1 MKGRRQP
8 GGLPS
13 PIVPPNP
20 SDGWE
25 DESPTCGLP
34 PGTPIGLTGVRGPL
48 SLITEG
54 SDENASD
61 ISSAFFSLAS
71 EGSRPPSAAG
81 FSGLSRST
89 GGDRAPAPSAPHR
102 GDEADAME
110 APELRMLV
118 RAFVEQAVRGRPV
131 EVLRPAPRAGAHP
144 MVFRLSRE
152 VDSFELL
159 APAADASSSSAGRVA
174 VALADVTEVQ
184 TAAALSSELL
194 RQLPN
199 LDCRCAVVTLRDGR
213 SVALRLDSKSD
224 AEAFARVLQLLAI
237 ELKRGARRA

>member
-1 MKGRRQP
+1 MSLT
-8 GGLPS
+8 GLP
-13 PIVPPNP
+13 
-20 SDGWE
+20 
-25 DESPTCGLP
+25 
-34 PGTPIGLTGVRGPL
+34 GPL
-48 SLITEG
+48 SRITEG
-54 SDENASD
+54 SDEVSSD

-71 EGSRPPSAAG
+71 EPSAAG

-89 GGDRAPAPSAPHR
+89 VPSASHR
-102 GDEADAME
+102 TEEADVTE

-144 MVFRLSRE
+144 MLFRLSRE

-159 APAADASSSSAGRVA
+159 APAAADAGSSTAGRVA
-174 VALADVTEVQ
+174 VALADVAEVQ
-184 TAAALSSELL
+184 AAAAPSPELS

-199 LDCRCAVVTLRDGR
+199 LDGRCAVVSLRDGR
-213 SVALRLDSKSD
+213 SVALRLGTRAD
-224 AEAFARVLQLLAI
+224 AEAFARVLQLLAM